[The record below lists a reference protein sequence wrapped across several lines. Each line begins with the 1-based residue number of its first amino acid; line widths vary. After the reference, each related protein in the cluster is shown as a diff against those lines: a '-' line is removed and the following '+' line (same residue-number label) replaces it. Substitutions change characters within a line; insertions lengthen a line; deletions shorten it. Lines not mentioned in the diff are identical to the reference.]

1 MSKIQLEILGL
12 SASPASNGAYALILK
27 ETGGTR
33 RLPIVIGAP
42 EAQAIAVEM
51 EGVKPPRPMTHDLL
65 KNIIEQFGGTVSEV
79 SIVDMKDSTFFA
91 VIIIDGLSLEI
102 DARPS
107 DAIAIAVRFNAPIYI
122 TESILEEAG
131 FYPENADD
139 SLGDDDGDEEENDL
153 LDLLRESKQETDKDD
168 EDKEPPSTEGMSY
181 FEQLKVKL
189 AAAISKEDYEEA
201 AKIRDEMQKIQSNG

>member
-51 EGVKPPRPMTHDLL
+51 EGVKPPRPMTLDLL

-102 DARPS
+102 DA
-107 DAIAIAVRFNAPIYI
+107 
-122 TESILEEAG
+122 
-131 FYPENADD
+131 
-139 SLGDDDGDEEENDL
+139 
-153 LDLLRESKQETDKDD
+153 
-168 EDKEPPSTEGMSY
+168 
-181 FEQLKVKL
+181 
-189 AAAISKEDYEEA
+189 
-201 AKIRDEMQKIQSNG
+201 

>member
-122 TESILEEAG
+122 TDSILEEAG

>member
-139 SLGDDDGDEEENDL
+139 SLGDDDSDEEENDL